1 MIHKVFGA
9 IGVLLG
15 GAILLNWMISGSPA
29 SVSSAYQT
37 GRTVGL
43 VFGVL
48 LLVSGAYSL
57 FKKSA

>member
-1 MIHKVFGA
+1 MRNKVFGV

-15 GAILLNWMISGSPA
+15 GAALVNWMISGSPV

-57 FKKSA
+57 LKRA